1 MKMKNTKT
9 KKTNESGK
17 QQKDIKTGILDS
29 PSQGYQTSNKIAED
43 LISEWWLT
51 SKGDGVVSN
60 KYSITSTGNGNVD
73 ISGK

>member
-9 KKTNESGK
+9 KKTNESGT
-17 QQKDIKTGILDS
+17 QQEDLETCISDS
-29 PSQGYQTSNKIAED
+29 SSQDYQTSNKVVED
-43 LISEWWLT
+43 LVSEWWLT
-51 SKGDGVVSN
+51 AKADGVVSN